1 MLATSSFQS
10 NAGEHS
16 EEANSGVLGGA
27 PSSGF
32 VISIS
37 GSATG
42 SNISS
47 TVVGKID
54 LASQISFRRN
64 HVESCNIAG
73 SGVLQSSVLKSKSL
87 STKMSVR
94 RTSQDLHRIFRLII
108 SYYFASF
115 HTISY
120 QFISFHI
127 ISYHF
132 ISRKILS
139 QHSQL
144 CHANKNHTFTF
155 TFLEQQ
161 ISKVP

>member
-16 EEANSGVLGGA
+16 EEDNSGVLGGA

-54 LASQISFRRN
+54 LASQIPFRRN
-64 HVESCNIAG
+64 HVELWNIAG
-73 SGVLQSSVLKSKSL
+73 AGVLQSSVLKSK
-87 STKMSVR
+87 K
-94 RTSQDLHRIFRLII
+94 
-108 SYYFASF
+108 
-115 HTISY
+115 TISHHFILSHINLY
-120 QFISFHI
+120 RVISFHI

-144 CHANKNHTFTF
+144 CHSNKNHTFTF

>member
-1 MLATSSFQS
+1 VYTVSVGMMLATSSFQS

-16 EEANSGVLGGA
+16 EEGNSGVLGGA

-73 SGVLQSSVLKSKSL
+73 AGVLQSSVLKSKN
-87 STKMSVR
+87 
-94 RTSQDLHRIFRLII
+94 
-108 SYYFASF
+108 YFASF

-120 QFISFHI
+120 QFISCHIVSYNFLSFHI
-127 ISYHF
+127 T
-132 ISRKILS
+132 KD
-139 QHSQL
+139 
-144 CHANKNHTFTF
+144 
-155 TFLEQQ
+155 
-161 ISKVP
+161 P